1 MRCFMKKL
9 IVLLFSLL
17 VISGCTQQE
26 SQVQQLNSN
35 QAFEKA
41 NQQQNIIIVDVRTI
55 AEYNEGHIVGSI
67 NVPLD
72 QIKATIGDSIES
84 KDTPLFVVCRS
95 GNRSAQAQ
103 SMLLSMGYT
112 DVTDIGSVFDWPV
125 ELKVINP

>member
-1 MRCFMKKL
+1 MKKL

-41 NQQQNIIIVDVRTI
+41 NQQQNIIIVDVRTV
-55 AEYNEGHIVGSI
+55 AEYNEGHIADSI

-72 QIKATIGDSIES
+72 QLKANIGDSIES

-112 DVTDIGSVFDWPV
+112 DVTDIGSVFDWPE